1 MILERALWMFMR
13 TSSGMRMSLVLSPS
27 RTRSFRDLP
36 KIYVSHMPEA
46 SPSKPLSR
54 YCRSSSDCFSVP
66 TMGLTSV

>member
-36 KIYVSHMPEA
+36 KISVSHMPEA
-46 SPSKPLSR
+46 SPSKMCIRDS
-54 YCRSSSDCFSVP
+54 YW
-66 TMGLTSV
+66 MIKKAQ